1 MTKIIRTIWNK
12 VVNLLNRGDAR
23 LVLLKKNVVISMFVK
38 GLGLGISYIRFPL
51 ILSYL
56 GTMWHGVWLT
66 VGSFSGWLSF
76 FNIGLGNGLRNKLAE
91 SIAKDDLVAAKKYV
105 SSTYFII
112 TLIALGLFIVL
123 LPIILVVNWNSVFN
137 IESTDYT
144 TLKLS
149 LIAFVGFFC
158 MKFVL
163 SLIRTIMEALQ
174 RPAFSDLMDF
184 LFSSLFFLAII
195 LLYKYSESSLLYVIM
210 VSGGIPVIILSSFSI
225 YFFSGKYKYLRPSLK
240 DVDTRLLSSLSS
252 LGARFFIVQI
262 AVIVLFATDNMI
274 ITRLFGPSDVV
285 PYSAARKFFGI
296 VEMGFSIVLVP
307 FWSAF
312 TDAFVKGE
320 ISWVRSSIT
329 KLLKLLGG
337 VVVVLIIMLLIS
349 PFVFKLW
356 LKDMVEIP
364 WHLSLSMAVYVL
376 VRSWNNVFV
385 YFINGVGKITI
396 QLYMSIFTS
405 IINIPLSIFFAK
417 NLGMGIQGVILAT
430 VFCLLIGSVLHPIQ
444 YYKIVNNKATG
455 IWGK

>member
-184 LFSSLFFLAII
+184 LFSTLFFLAII

>member
-1 MTKIIRTIWNK
+1 
-12 VVNLLNRGDAR
+12 
-23 LVLLKKNVVISMFVK
+23 
-38 GLGLGISYIRFPL
+38 
-51 ILSYL
+51 
-56 GTMWHGVWLT
+56 MWHGVWLT

-91 SIAKDDLVAAKKYV
+91 SIAKDDFVAAKKYV

-455 IWGK
+455 IWDK